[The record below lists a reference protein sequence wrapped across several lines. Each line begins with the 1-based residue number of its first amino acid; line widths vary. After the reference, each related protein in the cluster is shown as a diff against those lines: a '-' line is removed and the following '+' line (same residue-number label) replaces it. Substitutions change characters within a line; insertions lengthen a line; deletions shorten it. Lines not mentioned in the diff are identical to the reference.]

1 MSDIDE
7 HQDPEATIAS
17 EGDELTE
24 AELEQVQ
31 GATGVSTGGQIV
43 NPGAGAAAS
52 GTAKAATGTAAGL

>member
-7 HQDPEATIAS
+7 QHDPEATIAS

-31 GATGVSTGGQIV
+31 GATGGGQQV

-52 GTAKAATGTAAGL
+52 GAAKAAASNAAGL

>member
-7 HQDPEATIAS
+7 QHDPEAIIAT

-31 GATGVSTGGQIV
+31 GATGSQQV

-52 GTAKAATGTAAGL
+52 GSAKAAIAAGQI